1 MTDLTEKTLAIER
14 KYTGKIVNVDL
25 LDIELPD
32 GRKTK
37 REIIRH
43 GNAVA
48 ILARRPDGKF
58 VFVKQYRKAAEAA
71 LIEVIAGGLEPG
83 EDPVEGAKR
92 ETAEET
98 GYEVMSIKFLTTI
111 ICTPGYCEER
121 IHLYYAEL
129 SDVVGAQ
136 DQDPDENVFPVVL
149 SETEIEDGIRNGTIF
164 DSKTLSAWIC
174 WKLAR

>member
-1 MTDLTEKTLAIER
+1 MTDLTEKTIAIER

-58 VFVKQYRKAAEAA
+58 VFVKQYRKAAEDA

-121 IHLYYAEL
+121 IHLSYADI
-129 SDVVGAQ
+129 SDDAGAQ
-136 DQDPDENVFPVVL
+136 AQDPAANVFPVVL
-149 SETEIEDGIRNGTIF
+149 SEAEIEDGIRNGTIF
-164 DSKTLSAWIC
+164 DSKTLSAWLC